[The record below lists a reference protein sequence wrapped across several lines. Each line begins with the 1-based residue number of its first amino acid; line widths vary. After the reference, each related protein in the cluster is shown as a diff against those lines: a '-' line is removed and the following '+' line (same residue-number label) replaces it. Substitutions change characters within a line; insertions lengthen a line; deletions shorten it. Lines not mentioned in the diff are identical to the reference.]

1 MSAALRTAVQDR
13 RRLVREVLATLLA
26 AEPAVSSVTCVAT
39 LDELAGAVGQ
49 GELDVVVLST
59 PDDPPQAW
67 LRASLRLHRFTDDTS
82 ASSVVSAVCGYL
94 DPGGRTARAARNTLR
109 DSRILTQRETE
120 ILNRIADGMSS
131 LQVATSLG
139 ISPRTV
145 ENHKQRI
152 FAKLGVRSQAHA
164 VAVALASGDLPPI
177 VARHEVASVRVL
189 VADPSPLLREVLSAP
204 FSDVTSDDLECVG
217 AVGSL
222 TELRASLP
230 AIAASHGVVG
240 LWFRRW

>member
-26 AEPAVSSVTCVAT
+26 AEPAVSSVICVAT
-39 LDELAGAVGQ
+39 LEELSGVVAE

-59 PDDPPQAW
+59 LDDPPQAW
-67 LRASLRLHRFTDDTS
+67 LRDFLRLHRFTDDTS
-82 ASSVVSAVCGYL
+82 ASCLVAAVCGYL
-94 DPGGRTARAARNTLR
+94 EPVGGTARESTNTLR
-109 DSRILTQRETE
+109 GSEILTQRETE

-164 VAVALASGDLPPI
+164 VAVALPSG
-177 VARHEVASVRVL
+177 
-189 VADPSPLLREVLSAP
+189 PSRPGISP
-204 FSDVTSDDLECVG
+204 
-217 AVGSL
+217 
-222 TELRASLP
+222 
-230 AIAASHGVVG
+230 
-240 LWFRRW
+240 RWPHA

>member
-1 MSAALRTAVQDR
+1 VSAALRTAVQDR

-39 LDELAGAVGQ
+39 LDELSSAVAKGD
-49 GELDVVVLST
+49 LDVVVLSAS
-59 PDDPPQAW
+59 DDPPQAW
-67 LRASLRLHRFTDDTS
+67 SRASLRLHRFTDDTS
-82 ASSVVSAVCGYL
+82 ASCLVGAVCGYL
-94 DPGGRTARAARNTLR
+94 ESAGDAARAARNTL
-109 DSRILTQRETE
+109 DASRILTQRETE

-164 VAVALASGDLPPI
+164 VAVTLASGDLPATAADI
-177 VARHEVASVRVL
+177 GWAR
-189 VADPSPLLREVLSAP
+189 
-204 FSDVTSDDLECVG
+204 
-217 AVGSL
+217 
-222 TELRASLP
+222 
-230 AIAASHGVVG
+230 
-240 LWFRRW
+240 